1 MTNNTDATRVCSLV
15 GGTTDTQSVS
25 LPTLLPES
33 KGFFTMI
40 YENRIY
46 FYILVL
52 IFILSYVGYYLYKR
66 LFATKRELKNVDNF
80 QQLHNDSQPSNIPE
94 HLVIKHETERQA
106 LDDKLKSL
114 EQQIM
119 NKQQQEPHRQEP
131 HRQEPHRQ
139 EPHRQEPHRQEPHR
153 QEPHQ
158 DMQPNHSQQMI
169 EHNVDYSNQN
179 NRIQNDVNEP
189 RNMEDVNVQQYD
201 LTEGELNNIV
211 KELED

>member
-1 MTNNTDATRVCSLV
+1 MTNNTDVPIICSLA
-15 GGTTDTQSVS
+15 GGAIDTQSAN

-40 YENRIY
+40 YDNRVY

-52 IFILSYVGYYLYKR
+52 IITLSYIGYQLYKR
-66 LFATKRELKNVDNF
+66 LFTVQKSVDNF
-80 QQLHNDSQPSNIPE
+80 QQLHEDFKPTDVPE
-94 HLVIKHETERQA
+94 QLAEKHENEKQD
-106 LDDKLKSL
+106 LEDKLKEL

-119 NKQQQEPHRQEP
+119 NKQPQRQEP
-131 HRQEPHRQ
+131 HRQEPQRQ
-139 EPHRQEPHRQEPHR
+139 EPQRQEP
-153 QEPHQ
+153 
-158 DMQPNHSQQMI
+158 QPKHSQQMI

-189 RNMEDVNVQQYD
+189 RNMEDDNVQQYD

>member
-106 LDDKLKSL
+106 LDDKLKAL

-119 NKQQQEPHRQEP
+119 NKQH
-131 HRQEPHRQ
+131 
-139 EPHRQEPHRQEPHR
+139 QEPHR

>member
-1 MTNNTDATRVCSLV
+1 MTNNTDVPIVCSLA
-15 GGTTDTQSVS
+15 GGTIDTQSAS

-40 YENRIY
+40 YDNRAY

-52 IFILSYVGYYLYKR
+52 IVILSYIGYQLYKK
-66 LFATKRELKNVDNF
+66 LFTVQKSVDNF
-80 QQLHNDSQPSNIPE
+80 QQLHEEFKPSLQPE
-94 HLVIKHETERQA
+94 QLAEKHENEKHA
-106 LDDKLKSL
+106 LEDKLKEL

-119 NKQQQEPHRQEP
+119 NKQPHRQEP
-131 HRQEPHRQ
+131 QQQYQTPQEPK
-139 EPHRQEPHRQEPHR
+139 
-153 QEPHQ
+153 
-158 DMQPNHSQQMI
+158 HSQQMI

-189 RNMEDVNVQQYD
+189 RNMEDDNIQQYD